1 MCKQR
6 GTRVYCSATDEALG
20 CKYGEPFGMFLF
32 ITNSRYITL
41 FELFLHHDIQ
51 SICDILQWTKTLAR
65 SFLNQ
70 TVAPLVAYCA
80 FRLDAVTMEDGVL
93 KEVVVVVSI
102 KIISCPKSTNLL
114 LVYMLVLTI
123 VQIMLLRNSRKTI
136 RRWRICPNGNHK
148 DVRRCWCRICTILA
162 YRPNTTLPRKWHN

>member
-41 FELFLHHDIQ
+41 IFLHPDIH
-51 SICDILQWTKTLAR
+51 SICDILQWNKTLAR

-102 KIISCPKSTNLL
+102 KIISCPKSTNFLTL
-114 LVYMLVLTI
+114 FVLTI

-148 DVRRCWCRICTILA
+148 DVRRCWCWICTILA
-162 YRPNTTLPRKWHN
+162 YRPNTTLPRKWYN